1 MILSI
6 LSLLL
11 YQKIIISNM
20 NKVNWNT
27 KEILKFS
34 TWLWDERQYSYSLL
48 AMHGI
53 CWGLKIG
60 IQLKLKWED
69 IIDEKGNPK
78 DVLIIDKE
86 SEPIVISNFC
96 KELNSMVFR
105 ELKPNISDLIY
116 VNYKTKKVIE
126 TSNLSKNLQRFSES
140 YIIDLYGDDAVSKFE
155 TMKGTTF
162 QLAWVLDMLS
172 IYNYSKKS
180 FVDVGSYIGK
190 STLKEMIKFV
200 GFEPKEPKQEIKM
213 RFDLIDA
220 QGVQIVQQVR
230 SRLGNKSKFSDFG
243 FVFKE

>member
-1 MILSI
+1 
-6 LSLLL
+6 
-11 YQKIIISNM
+11 M

-60 IQLKLKWED
+60 SQLNLKWED

-86 SEPIVISNFC
+86 SEPIKISPFC
-96 KELNSMVFR
+96 KELNTMVFR
-105 ELKPNISDLIY
+105 ELKPQKSDLIY
-116 VNYKTKKVIE
+116 INYKTKKLIE
-126 TSNLSKNLQRFSES
+126 TSNLSKNLQRFSEAFLNE
-140 YIIDLYGDDAVSKFE
+140 IYGDDAVSKYE
-155 TMKGTTF
+155 PMKGTTF

-172 IYNYSKKS
+172 TFNFSKKS
-180 FVDVGSYIGK
+180 FIDVGNYIGK
-190 STLKEMIKFV
+190 KTLKEMIKFV
-200 GFEPKEPKQEIKM
+200 GFEPKEPNEEIKM
-213 RFDLIDA
+213 RFNLIDA

-230 SRLGNKSKFSDFG
+230 SKLSSKTRFSDFA
-243 FVFKE
+243 FIFNE

>member
-1 MILSI
+1 
-6 LSLLL
+6 
-11 YQKIIISNM
+11 M

>member
-1 MILSI
+1 
-6 LSLLL
+6 
-11 YQKIIISNM
+11 M

-60 IQLKLKWED
+60 SQLNLKWED

-86 SEPIVISNFC
+86 SEPIKISPFC
-96 KELNSMVFR
+96 RELNNMVFR
-105 ELKPNISDLIY
+105 ELKPKISDLIY

-200 GFEPKEPKQEIKM
+200 GFEPKEPIQEIKM

-220 QGVQIVQQVR
+220 QGVQIVRQVR

>member
-1 MILSI
+1 MYRNVKISDMISI
-6 LSLLL
+6 
-11 YQKIIISNM
+11 
-20 NKVNWNT
+20 NWDT

-60 IQLKLKWED
+60 SQLNLKWED
-69 IIDEKGNPK
+69 IIDKNGNPK
-78 DVLIIDKE
+78 DVLMIDKE
-86 SEPIVISNFC
+86 SEPIVISPFC
-96 KELNSMVFR
+96 KELNNMVFR
-105 ELKPNISDLIY
+105 ELKPNLSDLIY

-140 YIIDLYGDDAVSKFE
+140 YIIDLYGEESVSKFE
-155 TMKGTTF
+155 TMKGSTF
-162 QLAWVLDMLS
+162 QLAWVHDMLS

-180 FVDVGSYIGK
+180 FIDVGIYIGK
-190 STLKEMIKFV
+190 NTLKEMIKFV
-200 GFEPKEPKQEIKM
+200 GFEPKEPIQEIKM

-220 QGVQIVQQVR
+220 QGVQIVHQVR
-230 SRLGNKSKFSDFG
+230 SKLGNKSKFSDFG